1 MQEEEKQGANPAE
14 NNTLLYSRKL
24 VVRTAKDLL
33 AHKGEPHCFRCVQK
47 KKQWI
52 LLVPCALRS
61 TDAITQVFLSYLRV
75 FIPLGRAV
83 VVVQVQVCMRSGLP
97 PPAGRTCTHG
107 WGHWGCAWLAACVE
121 VEGPGCFP
129 TGFGYQSFPN
139 GIPEGVDRGRGR
151 NNLWDKLHCVGGWRL
166 SKWPQEGVRWWHV
179 IFE

>member
-83 VVVQVQVCMRSGLP
+83 VVVQVQVCMRGGLP

-107 WGHWGCAWLAACVE
+107 
-121 VEGPGCFP
+121 
-129 TGFGYQSFPN
+129 
-139 GIPEGVDRGRGR
+139 
-151 NNLWDKLHCVGGWRL
+151 
-166 SKWPQEGVRWWHV
+166 
-179 IFE
+179 